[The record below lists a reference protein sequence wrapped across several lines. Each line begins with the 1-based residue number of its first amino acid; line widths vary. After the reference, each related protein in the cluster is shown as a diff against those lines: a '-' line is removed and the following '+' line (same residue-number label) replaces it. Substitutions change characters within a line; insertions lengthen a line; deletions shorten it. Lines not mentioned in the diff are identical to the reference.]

1 MSDGQK
7 LFRSGAMARFT
18 RLGRRAWVWPLATV
32 VLMFASFA
40 IGRRTGGF
48 HSFPA
53 IAATLP
59 GEESEFSRE
68 LDDRI
73 RERFPIGASEDALIV
88 YLDDQK
94 FTPQWRRRD
103 DVNASAF
110 VWNGLLCKRTVRV
123 FWRADAAGLLTE
135 VGGSYQSDCL

>member
-1 MSDGQK
+1 MSGEQK
-7 LFRSGAMARFT
+7 LSYSGVMATFARSGWR
-18 RLGRRAWVWPLATV
+18 GWVWPLATLA
-32 VLMFASFA
+32 LMFASFA

-73 RERFPIGASEDALIV
+73 RNRFPVGTSEDSLIA
-88 YLDDQK
+88 YLADQK
-94 FTPQWRRRD
+94 FTPEWRRRG
-103 DVNASAF
+103 DVNASDF
-110 VWNGLLCKRTVRV
+110 VWNGLLCRRTVRI